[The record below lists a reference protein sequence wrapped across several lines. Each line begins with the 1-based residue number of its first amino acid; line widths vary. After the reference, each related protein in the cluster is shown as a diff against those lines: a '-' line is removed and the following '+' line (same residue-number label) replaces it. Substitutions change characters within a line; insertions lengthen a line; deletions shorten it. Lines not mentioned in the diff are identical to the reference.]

1 MWEPGTPFSWS
12 DVVAYVI
19 REGVSDA
26 VWKMDR
32 RERNVEMSWET
43 GSVNQMWDDDG
54 WAAVIEIGLE
64 IICETEEV
72 ESTEPWFP

>member
-1 MWEPGTPFSWS
+1 M
-12 DVVAYVI
+12 VAYVI

-26 VWKMDR
+26 VRKMDR
-32 RERNVEMSWET
+32 RERNLEMSWET

-64 IICETEEV
+64 KICETEEV